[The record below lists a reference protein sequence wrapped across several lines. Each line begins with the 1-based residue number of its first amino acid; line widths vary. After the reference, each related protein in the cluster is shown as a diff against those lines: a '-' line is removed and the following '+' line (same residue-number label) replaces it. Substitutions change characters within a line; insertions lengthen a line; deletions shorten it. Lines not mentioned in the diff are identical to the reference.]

1 MEWIET
7 ILMEVEGIRGSQ
19 YDIRYSKVSLNFQ
32 DLTITTTTRT
42 TDLIRVISINFLIK
56 HTNAIF

>member
-42 TDLIRVISINFLIK
+42 TDLIRVISINFLRGTIY
-56 HTNAIF
+56 

>member
-7 ILMEVEGIRGSQ
+7 ILMEVEGIRGSE

-42 TDLIRVISINFLIK
+42 TDLIRVISINFLIGK
-56 HTNAIF
+56 IN

>member
-7 ILMEVEGIRGSQ
+7 ILMEVEGIRGSE

-42 TDLIRVISINFLIK
+42 TDLIRVMSIHLLIGK
-56 HTNAIF
+56 IY

>member
-42 TDLIRVISINFLIK
+42 TDLIRVISINFLRGKIY
-56 HTNAIF
+56 

>member
-7 ILMEVEGIRGSQ
+7 ILMEVEGIRGSE

-42 TDLIRVISINFLIK
+42 TDLIRVISIHFLIGK
-56 HTNAIF
+56 IY

>member
-7 ILMEVEGIRGSQ
+7 ILMEVEGIRGSE

-42 TDLIRVISINFLIK
+42 TDLIRVMSINFLIGK
-56 HTNAIF
+56 IY

>member
-7 ILMEVEGIRGSQ
+7 ILMEVEGIRGSE

-42 TDLIRVISINFLIK
+42 TDLIRVISINFLRGKIY
-56 HTNAIF
+56 

>member
-42 TDLIRVISINFLIK
+42 TDLIRVISINFLRGK
-56 HTNAIF
+56 KY